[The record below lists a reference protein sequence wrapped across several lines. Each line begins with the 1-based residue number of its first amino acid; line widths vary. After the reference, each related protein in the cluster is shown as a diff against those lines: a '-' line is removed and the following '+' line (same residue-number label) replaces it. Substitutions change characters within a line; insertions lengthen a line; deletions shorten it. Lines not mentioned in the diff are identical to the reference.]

1 MRDLLRL
8 TVIVAGFAAAV
19 QAQVVERPR
28 PAGWERLVPGGR
40 FMDRF
45 EVATPIGNG
54 FTTNCWGGE
63 NVKPRD
69 VRNGIEDAE
78 YSYWG
83 GNIVRERGSTFAKAT
98 ADKTGNGE
106 RGKGKMDRFHLF
118 VARWKESEPRGRGLA
133 TGSRL
138 R

>member
-8 TVIVAGFAAAV
+8 AVIVAGFAAAV

-28 PAGWERLVPGGR
+28 PAGWDRIVPGGR

-54 FTTNCWGGE
+54 FTTNCRGGE

-78 YSYWG
+78 YSCWG
-83 GNIVRERGSTFAKAT
+83 GNIVKEEGRRKKEKG
-98 ADKTGNGE
+98 GGE
-106 RGKGKMDRFHLF
+106 GTVYHLF